1 MMVDEPALDIR
12 DVLPFSA
19 EAVLA
24 VAFLLV
30 IVAARARRCI
40 RGAAGS
46 PSPIP
51 ANRAK
56 RPAGSAG

>member
-24 VAFLLV
+24 VVFLLV
-30 IVAARARRCI
+30 IVAARGALHPRR
-40 RGAAGS
+40 RRQPVADPGE
-46 PSPIP
+46 
-51 ANRAK
+51 
-56 RPAGSAG
+56 